1 MGPPFSL
8 SMEWTGRQQI
18 WFLLQSVGLGIVEG
32 LLLDTVTSF
41 IPPVKRNCYF
51 WTDVAFGPFAAVVTF
66 FGALVIMDG
75 QLHPILFMGCA
86 LGMILEHVIL
96 GMWLAKWIYC
106 MRLFFGKIGVFLGST
121 LKSMGRIT
129 KKRRKSR
136 KNREKR
142 A

>member
-1 MGPPFSL
+1 
-8 SMEWTGRQQI
+8 MEWTGWQQI
-18 WFLLQSVGLGIVEG
+18 VFLLQSICLGLAQGV
-32 LLLDTVTSF
+32 LLDLLSGF
-41 IPPVKRNCYF
+41 GRRASPIRRISL
-51 WTDVAFGPFAAVVTF
+51 DVLFGVLAALMTF

-129 KKRRKSR
+129 KKWRKSR